1 VMETAEK
8 LFERAKR
15 LKTEELSRL
24 VELLETHLSS
34 ENNAKFSP
42 DGKHHAELLGLS
54 GIGDSDHTDVS
65 SHKAKHLAQAY
76 APRRGD

>member
-1 VMETAEK
+1 METAEK

-24 VELLETHLSS
+24 VALLETHLSS
-34 ENNAKFSP
+34 EIDAKFSH
-42 DGKHHAELLGLS
+42 GEEHQSELLALS
-54 GIGDSDHTDVS
+54 GIGDSEHSDVS